1 VRRYGVRSS
10 GTSRNQI
17 KSQVFDLLTVE
28 IRCIYLS
35 ISGPNLGFD
44 AASPRLLNQRISPEV
59 STMAFSLSNLGAG
72 FVAGLRFLF
81 SAKGIPT
88 WKGTLAYVICYI
100 LAFINPFTDLIAA
113 PPQVS
118 GVSIGSRSRTIIY
131 LSSIGLMIIV
141 VLAVAGAPVGLCM
154 EGMIW
159 IILGI
164 MSGALSA
171 YILANLAG
179 VLVAQG
185 VVYFI
190 LVYGSYIPSSLPTSG

>member
-1 VRRYGVRSS
+1 
-10 GTSRNQI
+10 
-17 KSQVFDLLTVE
+17 
-28 IRCIYLS
+28 
-35 ISGPNLGFD
+35 
-44 AASPRLLNQRISPEV
+44 
-59 STMAFSLSNLGAG
+59 
-72 FVAGLRFLF
+72 
-81 SAKGIPT
+81 
-88 WKGTLAYVICYI
+88 
-100 LAFINPFTDLIAA
+100 
-113 PPQVS
+113 
-118 GVSIGSRSRTIIY
+118 
-131 LSSIGLMIIV
+131 MIIV